1 MTTDEADQPLTKKPK
16 PDRLQCEYFIAKKNR
31 RCGMTRRHDEK
42 YCSEHLNL
50 LKKEHGR
57 QLHYIGVTTT
67 TSSNDKGA
75 KRVPCPLDPNHTV
88 WEYKLKTH
96 ILKCTK
102 GKNARMNDGK
112 AYYIKDLNSGKAVGK
127 ITNGNEGNSSVN
139 SSTYRQYLEQTID
152 ILRKIQSEEND
163 IVKFT
168 IESSFRQNDI
178 MNGTR
183 VQELDNPKH
192 AVQQGSLIENIY
204 DYIGRNTGSLV
215 PQVDPLDDNNNNSI
229 VVVEFGCGR
238 AEFSR
243 YLNQQVLYRLR
254 DSITVAPVTITDP
267 NNDSNGSAEIPPLN
281 LTYVLIDRG
290 TNRMKFDHKIRTDTV
305 ELNKRG
311 DHNLQGQRQR
321 QVNLDIRRAKID
333 IRDLNLDPLLL
344 PTKGPHKET
353 ATETSTTQLTCL
365 AISKHLCGV
374 ATDLALR
381 CIANSR
387 LLRSHLAGICIAMC
401 CRHACEPDDYI
412 NPQFVNSLLERY
424 RARENCD
431 TSSSRLDYSSFFKCL
446 AKICSW
452 ATSGRRAKI
461 QDDDSMVTV
470 SLVGEGSGGKDE
482 DGDKNTSAGTKEI
495 QMTVLERE
503 TLGLLARKIIDVGRL
518 KWVQEN
524 LDGEAKLVHY
534 VPQDVSLE
542 NVALLFRRRD

>member
-1 MTTDEADQPLTKKPK
+1 MTTAEADQPLTKKPK
-16 PDRLQCEYFIAKKNR
+16 PDRLQCEYFITKKNR
-31 RCGMTRRHDEK
+31 QCGMTRRHDEK

-57 QLHYIGVTTT
+57 QLHYIGATGT
-67 TSSNDKGA
+67 NDNKGA
-75 KRVPCPLDPNHTV
+75 RRVPCPLDPNHTV

-96 ILKCTK
+96 LLKCTK

-112 AYYIKDLNSGKAVGK
+112 AYYIKGLNSGKAIDNV
-127 ITNGNEGNSSVN
+127 TSSGT
-139 SSTYRQYLEQTID
+139 STSTSTYRQFLEQTIE
-152 ILRKIQSEEND
+152 ILRRIQVESDD
-163 IVKFT
+163 IVEFT
-168 IESSFRQNDI
+168 IESSFKQNDI

-192 AVQQGSLIENIY
+192 AIQQGSLIENMY
-204 DYIGRNTGSLV
+204 EYIGRSTGSLISRG
-215 PQVDPLDDNNNNSI
+215 DPLGQDSV

-254 DSITVAPVTITDP
+254 D
-267 NNDSNGSAEIPPLN
+267 NNNNNTPFQKTKTGSSDDSVDTPPLN

-290 TNRMKFDHKIRTDTV
+290 TNRMKFDHKIRTDTI
-305 ELNKRG
+305 ELNRRG
-311 DHNLQGQRQR
+311 DQNLQTQR

-344 PTKGPHKET
+344 PTNDPLEKS
-353 ATETSTTQLTCL
+353 STTKLTCL

-387 LLRSHLAGICIAMC
+387 VLKSQLAGMCIAMC
-401 CRHACEPDDYI
+401 CRHACEPEDYI

-424 RARENCD
+424 RAQENCD
-431 TSSSRLDYSSFFKCL
+431 VPPDRLSYSDFFKCL

-461 QDDDSMVTV
+461 QDDESMVTV
-470 SLVGEGSGGKDE
+470 SLVGEDNDDKDE
-482 DGDKNTSAGTKEI
+482 DNKSTSDDKAASRETKEI

-503 TLGLLARKIIDVGRL
+503 TLGLLARKIIDIGRL
-518 KWVQEN
+518 KWAQEN

-542 NVALLFRRRD
+542 NVALLFRRKDQRGGEE